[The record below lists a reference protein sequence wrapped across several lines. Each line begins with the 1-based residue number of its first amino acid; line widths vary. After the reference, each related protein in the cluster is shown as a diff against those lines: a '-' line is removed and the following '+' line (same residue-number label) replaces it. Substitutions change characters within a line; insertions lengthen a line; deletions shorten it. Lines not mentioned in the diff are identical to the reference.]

1 MKSIRLVLTVF
12 FLISFCSNSST
23 PISVSSLNDI
33 IGFTTNKIEVS
44 NSNWQ
49 EYIGKSNDGNFVA
62 LRVDAEIDPDGVLI
76 VFSKEDLKD
85 GIEEGGRVMNP
96 LDRNVVDKMAVL
108 GIMPL
113 PVDILSL
120 QKNIEPSKFSIE
132 SVSYTHLRAH
142 ETV

>member
-33 IGFTTNKIEVS
+33 IGSTTNKIEVS
-44 NSNWQ
+44 NSNWK

-108 GIMPL
+108 GIIPL

-132 SVSYTHLRAH
+132 FNVK
-142 ETV
+142 VIFIIQM

>member
-23 PISVSSLNDI
+23 PISASSLNDI

-49 EYIGKSNDGNFVA
+49 EYIGKSNDGNIVA

-76 VFSKEDLKD
+76 LFSKEDLKN
-85 GIEEGGRVMNP
+85 GI
-96 LDRNVVDKMAVL
+96 
-108 GIMPL
+108 
-113 PVDILSL
+113 
-120 QKNIEPSKFSIE
+120 
-132 SVSYTHLRAH
+132 
-142 ETV
+142 

>member
-33 IGFTTNKIEVS
+33 IGSTTNKIEVS
-44 NSNWQ
+44 NSNWK

-85 GIEEGGRVMNP
+85 GI
-96 LDRNVVDKMAVL
+96 
-108 GIMPL
+108 
-113 PVDILSL
+113 
-120 QKNIEPSKFSIE
+120 
-132 SVSYTHLRAH
+132 
-142 ETV
+142 

>member
-33 IGFTTNKIEVS
+33 IGSTTNKIEVS

-62 LRVDAEIDPDGVLI
+62 LRVDSEIDPDGVLI

-96 LDRNVVDKMAVL
+96 LDRNVVDKMAIL
-108 GIMPL
+108 GIIPL
-113 PVDILSL
+113 PVDILRL
-120 QKNIEPSKFSIE
+120 QKNIEPNKFIIDFYTDSK
-132 SVSYTHLRAH
+132 L
-142 ETV
+142 

>member
-33 IGFTTNKIEVS
+33 IGSTTNKIEVS
-44 NSNWQ
+44 NSNWK

-62 LRVDAEIDPDGVLI
+62 LRVDAEIDPDRVLI

-120 QKNIEPSKFSIE
+120 QKNICLLYTSPSP
-132 SVSYTHLRAH
+132 RDP
-142 ETV
+142 

>member
-1 MKSIRLVLTVF
+1 MKTIRLVLTVF

-33 IGFTTNKIEVS
+33 IGSTTNKIEVS
-44 NSNWQ
+44 NTNWQ

-76 VFSKEDLKD
+76 VFSKEDLKN

-96 LDRNVVDKMAVL
+96 LDRNVVDKMAIL
-108 GIMPL
+108 GIIPL
-113 PVDILSL
+113 PVDILRL
-120 QKNIEPSKFSIE
+120 QKISNPINLLLISMSKVIF
-132 SVSYTHLRAH
+132 TTRM
-142 ETV
+142 